1 MLADRWVEAL
11 KRPAKDVNGDSP
23 KPSGTR
29 SERAQMPSTLLQFR
43 MVTMKVV
50 IQDLVHPGSRE
61 KRVEDVA
68 ALQLVREKVAE
79 TGEIS
84 HQVVRIRAPGIF
96 APLFSSDR
104 SNEDSRAWKPSV
116 CSELGRSS
124 SRR

>member
-96 APLFSSDR
+96 GEPLFFDLR
-104 SNEDSRAWKPSV
+104 LERDGRRAQFTPVSAIT
-116 CSELGRSS
+116 
-124 SRR
+124 